1 MDTLGL
7 KKELKIGGVDDF
19 ITMYGIPPD
28 GAVLNEKNLTDL
40 FGSEFSQNLLE
51 RIDEV
56 RNGAKQPEDLEEFMA
71 EKIEIDYKSGAI
83 LFKHENEMKYPL
95 FYMSGRSRGIGSA
108 PVMELG
114 QTSFMA
120 LALKVGS
127 FNTDEWTPEQMK
139 KLSDEMKK
147 EKEERD
153 ARREKEE

>member
-1 MDTLGL
+1 
-7 KKELKIGGVDDF
+7 
-19 ITMYGIPPD
+19 
-28 GAVLNEKNLTDL
+28 
-40 FGSEFSQNLLE
+40 
-51 RIDEV
+51 
-56 RNGAKQPEDLEEFMA
+56 
-71 EKIEIDYKSGAI
+71 
-83 LFKHENEMKYPL
+83 
-95 FYMSGRSRGIGSA
+95 MSGRSRGIGSA

-139 KLSDEMKK
+139 KLSDELKK